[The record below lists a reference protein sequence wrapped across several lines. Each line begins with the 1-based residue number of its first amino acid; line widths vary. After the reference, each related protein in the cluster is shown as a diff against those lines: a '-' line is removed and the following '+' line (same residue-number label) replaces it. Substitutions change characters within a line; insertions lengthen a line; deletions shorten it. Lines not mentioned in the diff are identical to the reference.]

1 MASMCY
7 NERKKL
13 EFIKNPVI
21 AEFLGMASNTD
32 FTESDLENSILSNLV
47 FDGIRER
54 VCFCGKT
61 ATYSYRKAGLLH

>member
-32 FTESDLENSILSNLV
+32 FNESDLYI
-47 FDGIRER
+47 
-54 VCFCGKT
+54 CGTK
-61 ATYSYRKAGLLH
+61 